1 MLDLSR
7 ILFLW
12 VNITNSLRDDGII
25 QRWGGQWVIGGEE
38 KDVVES
44 GRKAS
49 EWCLWVVFCFCF
61 LVGFK
66 KKKGFLTIFFTNYKS
81 QTLK

>member
-7 ILFLW
+7 IVFLW
-12 VNITNSLRDDGII
+12 VHITTSLRDDGII
-25 QRWGGQWVIGGEE
+25 QRLGGQWVIGGEE

-49 EWCLWVVFCFCF
+49 E
-61 LVGFK
+61 
-66 KKKGFLTIFFTNYKS
+66 
-81 QTLK
+81 

>member
-1 MLDLSR
+1 MYLQPFDKIDFHFFILRSLMLDLSR
-7 ILFLW
+7 IVFLW

-49 EWCLWVVFCFCF
+49 E
-61 LVGFK
+61 
-66 KKKGFLTIFFTNYKS
+66 
-81 QTLK
+81 